1 MLIQVYFVF
10 LVKLMEEI
18 FRVLFLIVIG
28 FLAGIIN
35 TLAGGGSLF
44 TLPVLIFLGLPPNV
58 ANGTNRIAIVVQSL
72 SGAVGYRSKGVTSFP
87 FNIYLGISASF
98 GAYIG
103 AQLAIDIDG
112 YIFNKVLAI
121 IMVIIGVL
129 ILFRQKKLELKLPER
144 LEGKY
149 LFWSI
154 IGFFVIGIYG
164 GFINA
169 GIGIVIMLFL
179 NRFNQMSLV
188 KTNATKVAV
197 VFIYS
202 TVALIIFSFNDSVD
216 WKMGLFMALGTIFG
230 AWFASRWSV
239 KTGDSVIRYAMLIT
253 ISIMAVKL
261 WFFE

>member
-1 MLIQVYFVF
+1 
-10 LVKLMEEI
+10 MEEI
-18 FRVLFLIVIG
+18 FQALFLIVIG
-28 FLAGIIN
+28 FLAGVIN

-44 TLPVLIFLGLPPNV
+44 TLPVLIFLGLPPQV

-72 SGAVGYRSKGVTSFP
+72 SGAIGFQSKGVSSFP
-87 FNIYLGISASF
+87 FNIYLGISAS
-98 GAYIG
+98 IG
-103 AQLAIDIDG
+103 ACLGAQIAIDIDG
-112 YIFNKVLAI
+112 YIFNKILAV
-121 IMVIIGVL
+121 IMIVIGIL
-129 ILFRQKKLELKLPER
+129 ILFRQKKLEFQPPER
-144 LEGKY
+144 LKGKY

-154 IGFFVIGIYG
+154 LGFFIIGIYG

-202 TVALIIFSFNDSVD
+202 TLALLIFSYNDAVD

-230 AWFASRWSV
+230 AWFSSRWSV
-239 KTGDSVIRYAMLIT
+239 KKGDRVIRYAMLTT
-253 ISIMAVKL
+253 IFIMAVKL

>member
-239 KTGDSVIRYAMLIT
+239 KKGDSVIRYAMLIT